1 MFGVSTW
8 DFSGT
13 AEAVVALLLLATLLT
28 DRKSVV

>member
-28 DRKSVV
+28 CVVLL

>member
-13 AEAVVALLLLATLLT
+13 AEAVVALLLLTTLLT
-28 DRKSVV
+28 CVVLL